1 MVKFFMKIFLSV
13 LILIFGL
20 QSWTKADDIRDF
32 QIEGMSI
39 GDSLLDFFSEEEI
52 ASFSEDYYPAS
63 KRLYNKYTFSSSY
76 KIYESVTVAL
86 KKNSFTIYGLSG
98 VIPMNNFENC
108 LLRKKKIVNEISS
121 TFSTQ
126 NTDSETRKIIDLSD
140 NTSLRNQTE
149 MLLKDN
155 LGLFSVQC
163 TDWSKK
169 SEEKYNWTDNISVT
183 VYSKEYENFLR
194 NEAYN

>member
-1 MVKFFMKIFLSV
+1 MRIFILL
-13 LILIFGL
+13 LILIFSL

-32 QIEGMSI
+32 EIEGMSI

>member
-1 MVKFFMKIFLSV
+1 
-13 LILIFGL
+13 
-20 QSWTKADDIRDF
+20 
-32 QIEGMSI
+32 
-39 GDSLLDFFSEEEI
+39 
-52 ASFSEDYYPAS
+52 
-63 KRLYNKYTFSSSY
+63 
-76 KIYESVTVAL
+76 
-86 KKNSFTIYGLSG
+86 
-98 VIPMNNFENC
+98 
-108 LLRKKKIVNEISS
+108 
-121 TFSTQ
+121 
-126 NTDSETRKIIDLSD
+126 
-140 NTSLRNQTE
+140 

>member
-1 MVKFFMKIFLSV
+1 MKIILTLLV
-13 LILIFGL
+13 LIFTL

-39 GDSLLDFFSEEEI
+39 GDSLLDYFSEEEI
-52 ASFSEDYYPAS
+52 ESFPDDYYPAS
-63 KRLYNKYTFSSSY
+63 KKLYIKYTFSSSFE
-76 KIYESVTVAL
+76 IYESVTVAL
-86 KKNSFTIYGLSG
+86 KKNSFKIYGLSG
-98 VIPMNNFENC
+98 VISTDNFDNC
-108 LLRKKKIVNEISS
+108 LLRKQKIINEISS

-126 NTDSETRKIIDLSD
+126 NTDTGTRKIQDLTD

-149 MLLKDN
+149 LLLENN

-163 TDWSKK
+163 TNWSKK
-169 SEEKYNWTDNISVT
+169 TEKKHNWTDNISIS

>member
-1 MVKFFMKIFLSV
+1 MRIFILL
-13 LILIFGL
+13 LILIFSV
-20 QSWTKADDIRDF
+20 QSWTNADDIRDF
-32 QIEGMSI
+32 EIEGMSI

-63 KRLYNKYTFSSSY
+63 RRLYNKYTFSSSY

-98 VIPMNNFENC
+98 VIPMNNFDNC

-126 NTDSETRKIIDLSD
+126 NIDSETRKIIDLSD